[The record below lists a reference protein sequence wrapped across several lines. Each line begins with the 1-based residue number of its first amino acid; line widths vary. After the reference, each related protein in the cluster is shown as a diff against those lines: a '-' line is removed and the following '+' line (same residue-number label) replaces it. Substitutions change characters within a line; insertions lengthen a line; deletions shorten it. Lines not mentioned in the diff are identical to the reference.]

1 MITIRFRRYR
11 TSTAGCAG
19 FTLIELLIVIVVLGI
34 LTAVA
39 VPTYQAHTARANR
52 AEAKA
57 ALMQAAQLMER
68 NYSTA
73 NCYNYRTPATCADQA
88 GAAGTTMTIAMQ
100 VPAGP
105 AAAARYN
112 IALSAVNRS
121 TFTLRATRAGT
132 MANDP
137 CGDFT
142 LTHTGA
148 QGLIGNTL
156 SAAECWQ
163 R

>member
-1 MITIRFRRYR
+1 M
-11 TSTAGCAG
+11 G

-57 ALMQAAQLMER
+57 ALLQAAQLMER

-73 NCYNYRTPATCADQA
+73 NCYNFRTPANCANQA
-88 GAAGTTMTIAMQ
+88 GPAMTIAI
-100 VPAGP
+100 PAP
-105 AAAARYN
+105 AAGAARYN
-112 IALSAVNRS
+112 VALSAVNRS
-121 TFTLRATRAGT
+121 SFTLRATRAGT
-132 MANDP
+132 MADDP

-148 QGLIGNTL
+148 QGLENNTL
-156 SAAECWQ
+156 SVEECWQ

>member
-1 MITIRFRRYR
+1 MATIPFHAHRA
-11 TSTAGCAG
+11 SAAGCAG

-73 NCYNYRTPATCADQA
+73 NCYNYRTPATCAAQA
-88 GAAGTTMTIAMQ
+88 GAAMAIAIP
-100 VPAGP
+100 VPAAG
-105 AAAARYN
+105 AARYN
-112 IALSAVNRS
+112 IALSAVARS
-121 TFTLRATRAGT
+121 TYTLRATRAGT
-132 MANDP
+132 MLNDA

-142 LTHTGA
+142 LTHTGT

-156 SAAECWQ
+156 SVAECWQ

>member
-1 MITIRFRRYR
+1 MTSFPFRTQHSR
-11 TSTAGCAG
+11 TGRCTG

-73 NCYNYRTPATCADQA
+73 NCYNYRTPATCAAQA
-88 GAAGTTMTIAMQ
+88 GAAMAIAIQ

-121 TFTLRATRAGT
+121 SFTLRATRSGT
-132 MANDP
+132 MSNDP

-142 LTHTGA
+142 LTHTGT

-156 SAAECWQ
+156 SFAECWQ

>member
-1 MITIRFRRYR
+1 MVIILFRTHGTRATR
-11 TSTAGCAG
+11 CTG

-68 NYSTA
+68 HYSTA
-73 NCYNYRTPATCADQA
+73 NCYNYRTPAACANQA
-88 GAAGTTMTIAMQ
+88 GAAMAMAIAIQ
-100 VPAGP
+100 VPATG
-105 AAAARYN
+105 AARYN
-112 IALSAVNRS
+112 ITLSNVNRS
-121 TFTLRATRAGT
+121 SFTLRATRAGT
-132 MANDP
+132 MANDA

-148 QGLIGNTL
+148 QGLIGNT
-156 SAAECWQ
+156 SSVAECWQ